1 MLFFLSIRLLG
12 QFPYHY
18 NLNEESGLP
27 SSEVYQIRQDHF
39 GYIWLGTDA
48 GLFRYDGVWF
58 KQFSYSKENGRSIS
72 GLHVDTKG
80 NLWCQNFAGQIFR
93 VEKDSL
99 VLFKDFSNDMRVF
112 PQFTVD
118 HEGSVW
124 ISSEKYIKKFDSK
137 GNLIIKISELN
148 DNKDTVSWS
157 DIEVDSKGQV
167 FATAYNK
174 GLCQIESR
182 GKTYSLKWI
191 QKNIQLVG
199 RSLFD
204 IVGDKVF
211 LITENELGKK
221 YIISELLKS
230 GELKSFEPINLGL
243 FVYTINA
250 DSDGVLWVGT
260 SDGIYPINN
269 KLNRI
274 DLSKAMFLNDK
285 ISNFYQDKESNIWI
299 SSLQNGIH
307 VIPNQKLFLYDKE
320 NSALHD
326 NYISSLSVNKF
337 GELLIG
343 TYSGIVYKLNKSN
356 TLERL
361 HHTEGVN
368 YRSVKKILP
377 YKNGYLISRG
387 PFSFVNS
394 TSEKIFYMKNAR
406 DFCVLNDTIYFT
418 SSHTTGYVA
427 GLDKII
433 DGNDSYDENFITI
446 LSKSGRSIV
455 EDGKGNKIFFAAND
469 GVYEYS
475 GQILKPLLYRGER
488 INASM
493 LEFANDRLWIS
504 TINQGFLSYK
514 NGLMQAENKIN
525 SLVKGNR
532 IKTFKILL
540 QTIWVATEECLNKI
554 DLVTKNHQCYNL
566 TDGLLTKEINSIMFL
581 DSSTY
586 LATNKGL
593 IQLPFHASSINLTRP
608 EIKITDVI
616 VNDSVIHLF
625 KELDL
630 NYDQNKLQIKFSSSC
645 LRARGDFGYKYR
657 LIGLD
662 TSWTFLTAINN
673 TIIFPSLPSGSF
685 TFQVKA
691 VNEDGV
697 ESNYADEIQLKIG
710 KPFWETWWF
719 YILIALGSAL
729 LVLFVA
735 LLIIRNIKRKAKAK
749 NELVTS
755 QLTAIRAQMNPHF
768 MYNTLNS
775 IQDLILKNEIK
786 NTNYYLSKFSTLMR
800 KILEFSEAEKIL
812 LEEEIEMLQNYLE
825 LEKLRFG
832 NDFTFTFYIADDADV
847 HRTMIPSLII
857 QPFVENA
864 IKHGLLH
871 KKGPKELYIAFNKVK
886 DDIVV
891 SIEDNGI
898 GRKRSEEI
906 KQRSQLQHKSF
917 AVGATQKR
925 LDLLNQEREHKIRL
939 EIIDKYEK
947 EVIAAGTLV
956 KIYFPV
962 I

>member
-1 MLFFLSIRLLG
+1 MLG
-12 QFPYHY
+12 QLAYHY

-58 KQFSYSKENGRSIS
+58 KQYSYSKENGRSIS

-99 VLFKDFSNDMRVF
+99 VLFQDFSKEMRVF

-118 HEGSVW
+118 HENNVW
-124 ISSEKYIKKFDSK
+124 ICSERYIKKFDAS
-137 GNLIIKISELN
+137 GNLLCKLVDLN
-148 DNKDTVSWS
+148 EKRDTAAWS
-157 DIEVDSKGQV
+157 DIEVDTKGNV
-167 FATAYNK
+167 YAASYNK
-174 GLCQIESR
+174 GLCKIVSS
-182 GKTYSLKWI
+182 GKKCDLVWI
-191 QKNIQLVG
+191 NKNPQMVG
-199 RSLFD
+199 RSIFD
-204 IVGDKVF
+204 IVNGKVF

-221 YIISELLKS
+221 YIISELTSSDQLH
-230 GELKSFEPINLGL
+230 SFEPINLGM
-243 FVYTINA
+243 FVYAINA
-250 DSDGVLWVGT
+250 DKNGTLWVGT
-260 SDGIYPINN
+260 SNGVYPVNYG
-269 KLNRI
+269 LNEI
-274 DLSKAMFLNDK
+274 DVTKGMFLNDK
-285 ISNFYQDKESNIWI
+285 ISCFFQDKEGDVWL

-320 NSALHD
+320 NSELQD
-326 NYISSLSVNKF
+326 NYISSLSVNNN
-337 GELLIG
+337 GELVVG
-343 TYSGIVYKLNKSN
+343 TYSGSIYRLDRSKKFEL
-356 TLERL
+356 L
-361 HHTEGVN
+361 HHTKGAN
-368 YRSVKKILP
+368 YRSVKKVLP
-377 YKNGYLISRG
+377 YKNGYLASRG
-387 PFSFVNS
+387 AFSYLTTS
-394 TSEKIFYMKNAR
+394 SEKIFYMKNAR

-418 SSHTTGYVA
+418 SSHTTGYIPS
-427 GLDKII
+427 LDKIVT
-433 DGNDSYDENFITI
+433 GHSSYDENFITI

-455 EDGKGNKIFFAAND
+455 SDIKGNKIYFAAND

-475 GQILKPLLYRGER
+475 NHVLKPLLYRNER

-504 TINQGFLSYK
+504 TINEGLLSYK
-514 NGLMQAENKIN
+514 NGLVQSENKIN
-525 SLVKGNR
+525 GVIKGTR
-532 IKTFKILL
+532 IKTFKVLFH
-540 QTIWVATEECLNKI
+540 TIWVATEQCLNKI
-554 DLVTKNHQCYNL
+554 DLVTKKNESYDL
-566 TDGLLTKEINSIMFL
+566 TDGLLTKEINAITSL
-581 DSSTY
+581 DSSIY

-593 IQLPFHASSINLTRP
+593 IQLPFYASSTNYTAP
-608 EIKITDVI
+608 EIKITEVI
-616 VNDSVIHLF
+616 INDSSIANNTQ
-625 KELDL
+625 ELTL
-630 NYDQNKLQIKFSSSC
+630 GYHQNKIQIKFSSSC

-657 LIGLD
+657 LLGLD
-662 TSWTFLTAINN
+662 STWTFLTAINN
-673 TIIFPSLPSGSF
+673 TIIFPSLPPGSF

-691 VNEDGV
+691 VNEDKI
-697 ESNYADEIQLKIG
+697 ESNYAKEIFIRIG

-719 YILIALGSAL
+719 YMLIALVSAL
-729 LVLFVA
+729 IVLFIA

-786 NTNYYLSKFSTLMR
+786 HTNYYLSKFSTLMR

-832 NDFTFTFYIADDADV
+832 NDFTFTFYIADDTDV
-847 HRTMIPSLII
+847 HRTTIPSLII

-871 KKGPKELYIAFNKVK
+871 KKGSKELYIAFNKVK
-886 DDIVV
+886 DEIVV

-925 LDLLNQEREHKIRL
+925 LELLNQERENKIRI
-939 EIIDKYEK
+939 EIIDKYDK
-947 EVIAAGTLV
+947 ELPIGTLV
-956 KIYFPV
+956 KLHFPLS
-962 I
+962 